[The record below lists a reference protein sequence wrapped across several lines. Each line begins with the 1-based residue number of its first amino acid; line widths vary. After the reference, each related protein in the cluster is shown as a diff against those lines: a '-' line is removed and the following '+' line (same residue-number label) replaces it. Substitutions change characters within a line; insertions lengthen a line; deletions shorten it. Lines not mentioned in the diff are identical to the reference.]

1 MAGVT
6 LPDLFA
12 ELQDQHF
19 DNRRQLEEAV
29 VVAVNRHLGDLP
41 IGFSYHDAID
51 AAGARGWLQTN
62 GGGHG
67 VRVDLGVSQ
76 PATA

>member
-1 MAGVT
+1 MDRVT

-29 VVAVNRHLGDLP
+29 VDAVNRHLDELP

-67 VRVDLGVSQ
+67 VRVDLGATHS
-76 PATA
+76 ATA

>member
-6 LPDLFA
+6 LRDLFA

-19 DNRRQLEEAV
+19 ENRRQLEEAV
-29 VVAVNRHLGDLP
+29 IQAVNRHVGELP

-51 AAGARGWLQTN
+51 AAGARGWLRAN

-67 VRVDLGVSQ
+67 VRVDLGSAQ
-76 PATA
+76 PAAA